1 MRTFRTRHREA
12 LIAATVRLVTLTRN
26 GTAYRNGTGFFVAP
40 NRVVTCAHVVPELD
54 GAGYLAYCRGQQV
67 TATVLARVPAAGAD
81 KLFSHPD
88 VALLE
93 VTLAD
98 HPSVSLR
105 TTLPDNED
113 QLYAY
118 GYPVLDGRPF
128 ADHLFLRAVAPLT
141 EVGSGNEFFKTTGD
155 QVRGGASGSPV
166 LDDTTGELV
175 GMINQ
180 TRDQNQDLGAV
191 LVPTTAILD
200 ALAHVAPTLA
210 ADNEAATEKADS
222 LAASRRRLRWILQ
235 DLRNVLTAVDKVHQ
249 QSMLMKLFDEPP
261 RQFELDDVADA
272 LLNLELDQLTAG
284 LRELARAARDIDA
297 PERLLGY
304 TAPFAWITDR
314 RPWVEPDVAEQLA
327 AERRSAEPRV
337 IRLPVSCTRSVQLH
351 LSRAG
356 VDGAWTAL
364 ALTGRDGAEDP
375 ETGLPARLVDGI
387 RCALLDQVDAEYE
400 PADPADI
407 RRAWLENVDDLR
419 TYAKEW
425 AFILPPDSADTALV
439 AGLRRHFAPFIF
451 LTTDRQPSVAQLEN
465 PAMLPLPT
473 PQQPPQGKD
482 DESLYH
488 RSLRMIYTAAD
499 RRITR

>member
-1 MRTFRTRHREA
+1 VRTFRTRHREA
-12 LIAATVRLVTLTRN
+12 LIAATVRLVTLARN
-26 GTAYRNGTGFFVAP
+26 GTAYRNGTGFFIAP
-40 NRVVTCAHVVPELD
+40 GRVVTCAHVVPELD
-54 GAGYLAYCRGQQV
+54 GAVYLAYCRGEELA
-67 TATVLARVPAAGAD
+67 ATVLAREPAKGAD
-81 KLFSHPD
+81 KLFSFPD

-93 VTLAD
+93 VELAD
-98 HPSVSLR
+98 HPSVALR
-105 TTLPDNED
+105 TALPDNED

-118 GYPVLDGRPF
+118 GYPLLDGRPF
-128 ADHLFLRAVAPLT
+128 ADHMFLRAVAPLT
-141 EVGSGNEFFKTTGD
+141 EVGSGNEFLKTTGD

-180 TRDQNQDLGAV
+180 TRDQNQNLGAV
-191 LVPTTAILD
+191 LVPTAGILD
-200 ALAHVAPTLA
+200 ALGQAAPTLA
-210 ADNEAATEKADS
+210 EDNAAATEETDS
-222 LAASRRRLRWILQ
+222 AAAVRRRLRWVLQ
-235 DLRNVLTAVDKVHQ
+235 DLRNVLAVVDKVHQ
-249 QSMLMKLFDEPP
+249 QSMLMKLFGEPP
-261 RQFELDDVADA
+261 QRFELDDVADA
-272 LLNLELDQLTAG
+272 LLNLQLDELTAG
-284 LRELARAARDIDA
+284 LRELARAARDVDA

-304 TAPFAWITDR
+304 TAPFAWITS

-337 IRLPVSCTRSVQLH
+337 IRLPVSCNRSVQLH

-356 VDGAWTAL
+356 VDGAWTAVP
-364 ALTGRDGAEDP
+364 LTGRDGADDP

-387 RCALLDQVDAEYE
+387 RCELLDRVDADYD

-425 AFILPPDSADTALV
+425 AFILPPESADTALV

-451 LTTDRQPSVAQLEN
+451 LTTDRQPSAARLEN

-473 PQQPPQGKD
+473 PQQPLHGKD
-482 DESLYH
+482 DESLYD
-488 RSLRMIYTAAD
+488 RSRRMIYTAAD
-499 RRITR
+499 RRVTR